1 MMLLQSSIFTPGE
14 CVPEYKKRSKKK
26 GKEKEKK
33 RSREEQNHG
42 GAFQSLGDG
51 TVYVN
56 AYTTTTKE
64 RDCKEGSVT
73 G

>member
-1 MMLLQSSIFTPGE
+1 MSAFPNIRKG
-14 CVPEYKKRSKKK
+14 VK

-33 RSREEQNHG
+33 RSGKEQNHG

-56 AYTTTTKE
+56 TTKK
-64 RDCKEGSVT
+64 KEKKGA
-73 G
+73 

>member
-1 MMLLQSSIFTPGE
+1 VSAFPNIRKG
-14 CVPEYKKRSKKK
+14 VKK

-33 RSREEQNHG
+33 RSGEEQNHG

-56 AYTTTTKE
+56 AYTTTSTRK
-64 RDCKEGSVT
+64 RGTVKKGA
-73 G
+73 